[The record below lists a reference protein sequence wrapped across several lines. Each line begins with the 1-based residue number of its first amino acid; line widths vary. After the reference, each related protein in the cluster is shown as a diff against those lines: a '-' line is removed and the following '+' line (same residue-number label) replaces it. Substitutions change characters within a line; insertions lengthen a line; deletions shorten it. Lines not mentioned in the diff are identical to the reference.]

1 MPIYKGSTNQGLIY
15 YGSPNTNCLT
25 SVPKNV
31 KLELTYGAW
40 AQPIFSSNTNGGLT
54 LSASHESQ
62 PAWYAFNGDKTTNDN
77 CWWTNHGVTSTSN
90 PCWIQLKSAIKL
102 KLNQVVIRNE
112 HQSPENFKTA
122 YLQVSN
128 NGSSWTNVVTISGTN
143 TGGYETTV
151 NFTVSDGYY
160 YYRLYFTE
168 SYSTGGVSIQT
179 ITFSGISQNILTL
192 KSGSKV
198 YVPNGFDIN
207 TSIVG
212 SPIINNG
219 IVSGLTSGNYVKTP
233 NQLNLTTATDWEIV
247 IKYTHLADS
256 SLRGFCGLL
265 TGDNIQCNFYITD
278 SNTVQSDGVWGNLE
292 SSTPLI
298 VGSTYWTKL
307 QFTGSQY
314 ILSLS
319 TNGKDFINQS
329 VIDSTTK
336 VSLVQSF
343 AFGCDRS
350 AYSINDTVSIDLTQS
365 YIKINGEL
373 WWQGK
378 VGSGQPKFDVVTIE
392 SDVSVYF
399 AGVGRGQCMAFYQP
413 DVNTLGWYPTN
424 ECVSG
429 TTQTGSVFY
438 NTSTN
443 TIKFIGENQRG
454 SLPFGIIYET
464 NGSGISSIDQIFD
477 WCGFIGSTAFVLPGV
492 KGLKSNGIKADGT
505 YNNIEVETKSVLLN
519 NYDYQ
524 TTNQQFGLSENGN
537 FIWRTDKYYSKPTA
551 PTLTAYSIWH
561 NITDNFNYYTGLDT
575 STGWVK
581 TTGYDFN
588 VVNSISTDS
597 SFKITSLIP
606 VTVQPLSTGITIS
619 NVYKGS
625 TLVYHLGFDPV
636 TFTENGTWTVP
647 AGIKQ
652 IRVDCVAAQGLTFVQ
667 GTAEGGLGG
676 RVQCVL
682 SVTSGQLLYI
692 KVGKQYTTYTDN
704 RNDSIVYINNDELQA
719 LIHAGGG
726 GSAANPTWLRY
737 KVAKGGAGGGLT
749 GGVGTAD
756 APTSNILAQG
766 GSQSAGGD
774 GSYFNYPH
782 VKGIDG
788 RSTGKGKRLY
798 GGNAVPDSGQYRC
811 GCGGAGYYGGGGGLD
826 AYHRSGH
833 ELETWAMGGGG
844 GSSYTHPTLCSEVV
858 HTQGFKNGN
867 GYVTISM
874 V

>member
-40 AQPIFSSNTNGGLT
+40 TQPIFSSNTNGGLT
-54 LSASHESQ
+54 LSASHESG

-90 PCWIQLKSAIKL
+90 PCWIQLKSTIKL

-112 HQSPENFKTA
+112 HNTPENFKTA

-128 NGSSWTNVVTISGTN
+128 DGSSWTNVVTISGTN

-168 SYSTGGVSIQT
+168 SYSSGGVSIQT
-179 ITFSGISQNILTL
+179 ITFSGTAQNTLTL
-192 KSGSKV
+192 KAGSKV

-233 NQLNLTTATDWEIV
+233 NQLNLTTANDWEIV
-247 IKYTHLADS
+247 IKYTHLAGG

-265 TGDNIQCNFYITD
+265 TGDNVQCNFYITD

-292 SSTPLI
+292 SSTSLI

-350 AYSINDTVSIDLTQS
+350 TNSINDTVSIDLTQS

-378 VGSGQPKFDVVTIE
+378 VGSGQPKFDEVVISKDITADTKAYSGLYCYNTAGWFSILK
-392 SDVSVYF
+392 DTVSGSSF
-399 AGVGRGQCMAFYQP
+399 NSPSSLQ
-413 DVNTLGWYPTN
+413 GWYDTAN
-424 ECVSG
+424 NIIKRYHS
-429 TTQTGSVFY
+429 SVGWQQPFSFPICKV
-438 NTSTN
+438 TSDGN
-443 TIKFIGENQRG
+443 
-454 SLPFGIIYET
+454 
-464 NGSGISSIDQIFD
+464 SITSVDQIFD

-597 SFKITSLIP
+597 SFKITSLTP
-606 VTVQPLSTGITIS
+606 TTVQPLSTGITIS

-625 TLVYHLGFDPV
+625 TFVYHLGFDTV

-652 IRVDCVAAQGLTFVQ
+652 IRVDCVAGQGLTFNE
-667 GTAEGGLGG
+667 TAVGGLGG

-774 GSYFNYPH
+774 GSYFNYPD

-826 AYHRSGH
+826 AYHRRGH
-833 ELETWAMGGGG
+833 QLETWAMGGGG

-858 HTQGFKNGN
+858 HTQGFQSGN
-867 GYVTISM
+867 GYITISM

>member
-40 AQPIFSSNTNGGLT
+40 TQPIFSSNTNGGLT
-54 LSASHESQ
+54 LSASHEST
-62 PAWYAFNGDKTTNDN
+62 PAWYAFNGDKTTGDN

-90 PCWIQLKSAIKL
+90 PCWIQLKSTIKL

-112 HQSPENFKTA
+112 HQTPENFKTA

-128 NGSSWTNVVTISGTN
+128 DGSSWTNVVTISGTN

-151 NFTVSDGYY
+151 NFAVSDGYY

-168 SYSTGGVSIQT
+168 SYSSGGVSIQT
-179 ITFSGISQNILTL
+179 ITFSGTAQNTLIL
-192 KSGSKV
+192 KAGSKV
-198 YVPNGFDIN
+198 YVPNGF
-207 TSIVG
+207 
-212 SPIINNG
+212 
-219 IVSGLTSGNYVKTP
+219 
-233 NQLNLTTATDWEIV
+233 E
-247 IKYTHLADS
+247 
-256 SLRGFCGLL
+256 
-265 TGDNIQCNFYITD
+265 
-278 SNTVQSDGVWGNLE
+278 SDG
-292 SSTPLI
+292 
-298 VGSTYWTKL
+298 
-307 QFTGSQY
+307 
-314 ILSLS
+314 
-319 TNGKDFINQS
+319 
-329 VIDSTTK
+329 TT
-336 VSLVQSF
+336 
-343 AFGCDRS
+343 
-350 AYSINDTVSIDLTQS
+350 
-365 YIKINGEL
+365 
-373 WWQGK
+373 
-378 VGSGQPKFDVVTIE
+378 PKFDEIVVE
-392 SDVSVYF
+392 SDYS
-399 AGVGRGQCMAFYQP
+399 
-413 DVNTLGWYPTN
+413 
-424 ECVSG
+424 SG
-429 TTQTGSVFY
+429 TASPHTSGMILPILNGNKNIGFEVFPFRLINSGSTDTGSSTHIWYDTSANIIKIY
-438 NTSTN
+438 NNGTLIRTDGLPIST
-443 TIKFIGENQRG
+443 FIGDGNY
-454 SLPFGIIYET
+454 FT
-464 NGSGISSIDQIFD
+464 SINQIFD

-492 KGLKSNGIKADGT
+492 KGLIPNGFNADGT
-505 YNNIEVETKSVLLN
+505 YKSIEFT
-519 NYDYQ
+519 
-524 TTNQQFGLSENGN
+524 
-537 FIWRTDKYYSKPTA
+537 TDKVLTTTRTWDITASFIQKLFIYNRGKALGIQSYQIESNSMPTVNDWTVWYN
-551 PTLTAYSIWH
+551 PKENIQRWNNSSNTLTDISQW
-561 NITDNFNYYTGLDT
+561 TVDT
-575 STGWVK
+575 TMRYIGEIPSDGT
-581 TTGYDFN
+581 
-588 VVNSISTDS
+588 S
-597 SFKITSLIP
+597 KIVSLVP
-606 VTVQPLSTGITIS
+606 TTVQPLRIGRLIT

-625 TLVYHLGFDPV
+625 QFVYQLGFDPV

-858 HTQGFKNGN
+858 HTQGFQSGN
-867 GYVTISM
+867 GYITISM

>member
-40 AQPIFSSNTNGGLT
+40 TQPIFSSNTNGGLT
-54 LSASHESQ
+54 LSASHESG

-90 PCWIQLKSAIKL
+90 PCWIQLKSTIKL

-112 HQSPENFKTA
+112 HNTPENFKTA

-128 NGSSWTNVVTISGTN
+128 DGSSWTNVVTISGTN

-168 SYSTGGVSIQT
+168 SYSSGGVSIQT
-179 ITFSGISQNILTL
+179 ITFSGTAQNTLTL
-192 KSGSKV
+192 KAGSKV

-233 NQLNLTTATDWEIV
+233 NQLNLTTANDWEIV
-247 IKYTHLADS
+247 IKYTHLAGG

-292 SSTPLI
+292 SSTSLI

-350 AYSINDTVSIDLTQS
+350 TNSINDTVSIDLTQS

-378 VGSGQPKFDVVTIE
+378 VGSGQPKFDEVVISKDITADTKAYSGLYCYNTAGWFSILK
-392 SDVSVYF
+392 DTVSGSSF
-399 AGVGRGQCMAFYQP
+399 NSPSSLQ
-413 DVNTLGWYPTN
+413 GWYDTANNIIKRYHP
-424 ECVSG
+424 
-429 TTQTGSVFY
+429 SVGWQQPFSFPICKV
-438 NTSTN
+438 TSDGN
-443 TIKFIGENQRG
+443 
-454 SLPFGIIYET
+454 
-464 NGSGISSIDQIFD
+464 SITSVDQIFD

-625 TLVYHLGFDPV
+625 TLVY
-636 TFTENGTWTVP
+636 ENKLP
-647 AGIKQ
+647 AGQ
-652 IRVDCVAAQGLTFVQ
+652 IVFEQAAAGSY
-667 GTAEGGLGG
+667 
-676 RVQCVL
+676 
-682 SVTSGQLLYI
+682 SVTLPKTQNYRLIMVGGGGGGASG
-692 KVGKQYTTYTDN
+692 GSGHYTNYN
-704 RNDSIVYINNDELQA
+704 
-719 LIHAGGG
+719 AGGG
-726 GSAANPTWLRY
+726 SGGYVEVIVKLDKGSYTVSVGAIGTHGAGSSAGLYYGTAGGNTTAFGFTAGGGQGGRCSIHSAGP
-737 KVAKGGAGGGLT
+737 VGGAGGSNTLT
-749 GGVGTAD
+749 TYVQLVANTTGNTGA
-756 APTSNILAQG
+756 TSG
-766 GSQSAGGD
+766 GSYNVGGGASVY
-774 GSYFNYPH
+774 GSY
-782 VKGIDG
+782 G
-788 RSTGKGKRLY
+788 RGQNAY
-798 GGNAVPDSGQYRC
+798 GDAGV
-811 GCGGAGYYGGGGGLD
+811 AGYIKIIT
-826 AYHRSGH
+826 A
-833 ELETWAMGGGG
+833 
-844 GSSYTHPTLCSEVV
+844 
-858 HTQGFKNGN
+858 
-867 GYVTISM
+867 
-874 V
+874 

>member
-40 AQPIFSSNTNGGLT
+40 TQPIFSSNTNGSLT

-77 CWWTNHGVTSTSN
+77 CWWTAHGATSTSN

-102 KLNQVVIRNE
+102 KLSRVVIRNE

-128 NGSSWTNVVTISGTN
+128 DGSSWTNVVTISGTN

-168 SYSTGGVSIQT
+168 SYSSGGVSIQT
-179 ITFSGISQNILTL
+179 ITFSGIAQNILTL
-192 KSGSKV
+192 KVGSKV
-198 YVPNGFDIN
+198 YVPNGFEED
-207 TSIVG
+207 G
-212 SPIINNG
+212 
-219 IVSGLTSGNYVKTP
+219 
-233 NQLNLTTATDWEIV
+233 TTT
-247 IKYTHLADS
+247 
-256 SLRGFCGLL
+256 
-265 TGDNIQCNFYITD
+265 
-278 SNTVQSDGVWGNLE
+278 
-292 SSTPLI
+292 
-298 VGSTYWTKL
+298 
-307 QFTGSQY
+307 
-314 ILSLS
+314 
-319 TNGKDFINQS
+319 
-329 VIDSTTK
+329 
-336 VSLVQSF
+336 
-343 AFGCDRS
+343 
-350 AYSINDTVSIDLTQS
+350 
-365 YIKINGEL
+365 
-373 WWQGK
+373 
-378 VGSGQPKFDVVTIE
+378 KFDVVTIE

-537 FIWRTDKYYSKPTA
+537 FIWRTDKYYSQPTA

-606 VTVQPLSTGITIS
+606 VTVQPLSTGIAIS

-625 TLVYHLGFDPV
+625 TLVY
-636 TFTENGTWTVP
+636 ENKLP
-647 AGIKQ
+647 AGQ
-652 IRVDCVAAQGLTFVQ
+652 IVFEQAVAG
-667 GTAEGGLGG
+667 
-676 RVQCVL
+676 
-682 SVTSGQLLYI
+682 
-692 KVGKQYTTYTDN
+692 TYTVTLPKTQN
-704 RNDSIVYINNDELQA
+704 YR
-719 LIHAGGG
+719 LIMVGGGGGGASGGSGHYTNYNAGGG
-726 GSAANPTWLRY
+726 SGGYVEVIVKLDKGSYTVSVGAIGAHGSGSSAGLYYGTAGGATTAFGFTAGGGQGGRCSIHSGGPL
-737 KVAKGGAGGGLT
+737 GGAGGSNTLATYVQLVANTT
-749 GGVGTAD
+749 GNTGA
-756 APTSNILAQG
+756 TSG
-766 GSQSAGGD
+766 GSYNVSGGASVY
-774 GSYFNYPH
+774 GSY
-782 VKGIDG
+782 G
-788 RSTGKGKRLY
+788 RGQNAY
-798 GGNAVPDSGQYRC
+798 GDAGV
-811 GCGGAGYYGGGGGLD
+811 AGYI
-826 AYHRSGH
+826 
-833 ELETWAMGGGG
+833 
-844 GSSYTHPTLCSEVV
+844 
-858 HTQGFKNGN
+858 KI
-867 GYVTISM
+867 VTA
-874 V
+874 

>member
-40 AQPIFSSNTNGGLT
+40 TQPIFSSNTNGGLT
-54 LSASHESQ
+54 LSASHESG

-112 HQSPENFKTA
+112 HNTPENFKTA

-128 NGSSWTNVVTISGTN
+128 DGSSWTNVVTISGTN

-151 NFTVSDGYY
+151 NFAVSDGYY

-168 SYSTGGVSIQT
+168 SYSSGGVSIQT
-179 ITFSGISQNILTL
+179 ITFSGTAQNTLIL
-192 KSGSKV
+192 KAGSKV
-198 YVPNGFDIN
+198 YVPNGFEED
-207 TSIVG
+207 G
-212 SPIINNG
+212 
-219 IVSGLTSGNYVKTP
+219 
-233 NQLNLTTATDWEIV
+233 TTT
-247 IKYTHLADS
+247 
-256 SLRGFCGLL
+256 
-265 TGDNIQCNFYITD
+265 
-278 SNTVQSDGVWGNLE
+278 
-292 SSTPLI
+292 
-298 VGSTYWTKL
+298 
-307 QFTGSQY
+307 
-314 ILSLS
+314 
-319 TNGKDFINQS
+319 
-329 VIDSTTK
+329 
-336 VSLVQSF
+336 
-343 AFGCDRS
+343 
-350 AYSINDTVSIDLTQS
+350 
-365 YIKINGEL
+365 
-373 WWQGK
+373 
-378 VGSGQPKFDVVTIE
+378 KFDVVTIE

-537 FIWRTDKYYSKPTA
+537 FIWRTDKYYSQPTA

-597 SFKITSLIP
+597 SFKITSLVP
-606 VTVQPLSTGITIS
+606 TTVQPLSTGIAIS

-625 TLVYHLGFDPV
+625 TLVY
-636 TFTENGTWTVP
+636 ENKLP
-647 AGIKQ
+647 AGQ
-652 IRVDCVAAQGLTFVQ
+652 IVFEQA
-667 GTAEGGLGG
+667 TAG
-676 RVQCVL
+676 
-682 SVTSGQLLYI
+682 
-692 KVGKQYTTYTDN
+692 TYTVTLPKTQN
-704 RNDSIVYINNDELQA
+704 YR
-719 LIHAGGG
+719 LIMVGGGGGGASGGSGHYTNYNAGGG
-726 GSAANPTWLRY
+726 SGGYVEVIVKLDKGSYTVSVGAIGAHGSGSSAGLYYGTAGGNTTAFGFTAGGGQGGRCSIHSGGPL
-737 KVAKGGAGGGLT
+737 GGAGGSNTLATYIQLVANTT
-749 GGVGTAD
+749 GNTGA
-756 APTSNILAQG
+756 TSG
-766 GSQSAGGD
+766 GSYNVSGGASVY
-774 GSYFNYPH
+774 GSY
-782 VKGIDG
+782 G
-788 RSTGKGKRLY
+788 RGQNAY
-798 GGNAVPDSGQYRC
+798 GDAGV
-811 GCGGAGYYGGGGGLD
+811 AGYI
-826 AYHRSGH
+826 
-833 ELETWAMGGGG
+833 
-844 GSSYTHPTLCSEVV
+844 
-858 HTQGFKNGN
+858 KI
-867 GYVTISM
+867 VTA
-874 V
+874 

>member
-40 AQPIFSSNTNGGLT
+40 TQPIFSSNTNGGLT
-54 LSASHESQ
+54 LSASHESL

-90 PCWIQLKSAIKL
+90 PCWIQLKSTIKL

-112 HQSPENFKTA
+112 HNTPENFKTA

-128 NGSSWTNVVTISGTN
+128 DGSSWTNVVTISGTN

-168 SYSTGGVSIQT
+168 SYSSGGVSIQT
-179 ITFSGISQNILTL
+179 ITFSGTAQNTLTL
-192 KSGSKV
+192 KAGSKV

-233 NQLNLTTATDWEIV
+233 NQLNLTTANDWEIV
-247 IKYTHLADS
+247 IKYTHLAGG

-265 TGDNIQCNFYITD
+265 TGDNVQCNFYITD

-292 SSTPLI
+292 SSTSLI

-350 AYSINDTVSIDLTQS
+350 TYSINDTVSIDLTQS

-378 VGSGQPKFDVVTIE
+378 VGSGQPKFDEVVISKDITADTKAYSGLYCYNTAGWFSILE
-392 SDVSVYF
+392 DTVSGSSF
-399 AGVGRGQCMAFYQP
+399 NSPSSLQ
-413 DVNTLGWYPTN
+413 GWYDTANNIIKRYNP
-424 ECVSG
+424 
-429 TTQTGSVFY
+429 SVGWQQPFSFPICKV
-438 NTSTN
+438 TSDGN
-443 TIKFIGENQRG
+443 
-454 SLPFGIIYET
+454 
-464 NGSGISSIDQIFD
+464 SITSVDQIFD

-492 KGLKSNGIKADGT
+492 KGLKSNGIKSDGA

-519 NYDYQ
+519 HYEYQ
-524 TTNQQFGLSENGN
+524 ATGQQFGLGRNGN
-537 FIWRTDKYYSKPTA
+537 SIWRTNAYYSQPTA
-551 PTLTAYSIWH
+551 PTPKTYSVWH
-561 NITDNFNYYTGLDT
+561 NTIDNFNYYIGADA

-581 TTGYDFN
+581 NANSDFK

-597 SFKITSLIP
+597 SFKITSLVP
-606 VTVQPLSTGITIS
+606 TTVQPLRTGRIIT

-625 TLVYHLGFDPV
+625 TLVYRLGFDPV

-647 AGIKQ
+647 AGIRK
-652 IRVDCVAAQGLTFVQ
+652 IAVDCVAASGSSSIS
-667 GTAEGGLGG
+667 AGGKGG

-682 SVTSGQLLYI
+682 NVASGQVLHLVVG
-692 KVGKQYTTYTDN
+692 KVGANYNASDIRTDPEDLN
-704 RNDSIVYINNDELQA
+704 SRLIVA
-719 LIHAGGG
+719 GAGGNGAG
-726 GSAANPTWLRY
+726 GIGVTAGA
-737 KVAKGGAGGGLT
+737 AGGGL
-749 GGVGTAD
+749 VGAS
-756 APTSNILAQG
+756 AGSVYYYAG
-766 GSQSAGGD
+766 GSGGTQTAGGSVGGTFGFG
-774 GSYFNYPH
+774 GS
-782 VKGIDG
+782 
-788 RSTGKGKRLY
+788 SS
-798 GGNAVPDSGQYRC
+798 GGH
-811 GCGGAGYYGGGGGLD
+811 GGAGWYGGGAGQAGLVNKVGTCS
-826 AYHRSGH
+826 A
-833 ELETWAMGGGG
+833 GGGG
-844 GSSYTHPTLCSEVV
+844 GSSYTHPDLCSEVV
-858 HTQGFKNGN
+858 HTQGFQSGN
-867 GYVTISM
+867 GYITISM

>member
-40 AQPIFSSNTNGGLT
+40 TQPIFSSNTNGGLT
-54 LSASHESQ
+54 LSASHEST
-62 PAWYAFNGDKTTNDN
+62 PAWYAFNGDKTTGDN

-90 PCWIQLKSAIKL
+90 PCWIQLKSAVKL

-112 HQSPENFKTA
+112 HQTPENFKTG

-128 NGSSWTNVVTISGTN
+128 DGSSWTNVVTISGTN

-168 SYSTGGVSIQT
+168 SYSSGGVSIQT
-179 ITFSGISQNILTL
+179 ITFSGIAQNILTL
-192 KSGSKV
+192 KAGSKV
-198 YVPNGFDIN
+198 YVPNGFEED
-207 TSIVG
+207 G
-212 SPIINNG
+212 
-219 IVSGLTSGNYVKTP
+219 
-233 NQLNLTTATDWEIV
+233 TT
-247 IKYTHLADS
+247 
-256 SLRGFCGLL
+256 
-265 TGDNIQCNFYITD
+265 
-278 SNTVQSDGVWGNLE
+278 
-292 SSTPLI
+292 
-298 VGSTYWTKL
+298 
-307 QFTGSQY
+307 
-314 ILSLS
+314 
-319 TNGKDFINQS
+319 
-329 VIDSTTK
+329 
-336 VSLVQSF
+336 
-343 AFGCDRS
+343 
-350 AYSINDTVSIDLTQS
+350 
-365 YIKINGEL
+365 
-373 WWQGK
+373 
-378 VGSGQPKFDVVTIE
+378 PKFDEIVVE
-392 SDVSVYF
+392 SDYS
-399 AGVGRGQCMAFYQP
+399 
-413 DVNTLGWYPTN
+413 
-424 ECVSG
+424 SG
-429 TTQTGSVFY
+429 TASPHTSGMILPILNGNKNIGFEVFPFRLINSGSTDTGSSTHIWYDTSANIIKIY
-438 NTSTN
+438 NNGTLIRTDGLPIST
-443 TIKFIGENQRG
+443 FIGDGNY
-454 SLPFGIIYET
+454 FT
-464 NGSGISSIDQIFD
+464 SINQIFD

-492 KGLKSNGIKADGT
+492 KGLIPNGFNADGT
-505 YNNIEVETKSVLLN
+505 YKSIEFTTDRVLTTTRTWDVSASFIQKLFIYNRGKGLGIQNYQIESDSMPTVNDWAVWYNPKENIQRWNNSSN
-519 NYDYQ
+519 
-524 TTNQQFGLSENGN
+524 
-537 FIWRTDKYYSKPTA
+537 
-551 PTLTAYSIWH
+551 TLTGISQWAV
-561 NITDNFNYYTGLDT
+561 DT
-575 STGWVK
+575 TMRYVGEIPSDGT
-581 TTGYDFN
+581 
-588 VVNSISTDS
+588 SR
-597 SFKITSLIP
+597 ITSLVP
-606 VTVQPLSTGITIS
+606 TTVQPLSTGITIS

-858 HTQGFKNGN
+858 HTQGFQSGN
-867 GYVTISM
+867 GYITISM

>member
-40 AQPIFSSNTNGGLT
+40 TQPIFSSNTNGGLT
-54 LSASHESQ
+54 LSASHEST

-112 HQSPENFKTA
+112 HNTPENFKTA

-128 NGSSWTNVVTISGTN
+128 DGSSWTNVVTISGTN

-168 SYSTGGVSIQT
+168 SYSSGGVSIQT
-179 ITFSGISQNILTL
+179 ITFSGIAQNILTL
-192 KSGSKV
+192 KAGSKV
-198 YVPNGFDIN
+198 YVPNGFEED
-207 TSIVG
+207 G
-212 SPIINNG
+212 
-219 IVSGLTSGNYVKTP
+219 
-233 NQLNLTTATDWEIV
+233 TT
-247 IKYTHLADS
+247 
-256 SLRGFCGLL
+256 
-265 TGDNIQCNFYITD
+265 
-278 SNTVQSDGVWGNLE
+278 
-292 SSTPLI
+292 
-298 VGSTYWTKL
+298 
-307 QFTGSQY
+307 
-314 ILSLS
+314 
-319 TNGKDFINQS
+319 
-329 VIDSTTK
+329 
-336 VSLVQSF
+336 
-343 AFGCDRS
+343 
-350 AYSINDTVSIDLTQS
+350 
-365 YIKINGEL
+365 
-373 WWQGK
+373 
-378 VGSGQPKFDVVTIE
+378 PKFDVVTIE

-606 VTVQPLSTGITIS
+606 VTVQPLSIGITIS

-625 TLVYHLGFDPV
+625 QFVYRLGFDTV

-858 HTQGFKNGN
+858 HTQGFQSGN
-867 GYVTISM
+867 GYITISM

>member
-1 MPIYKGSTNQGLIY
+1 MPIYKGNANQGLIY

-40 AQPIFSSNTNGGLT
+40 TQPIFSSNTNGGLT
-54 LSASHESQ
+54 LSASHESG

-90 PCWIQLKSAIKL
+90 PCWIQLKSTIKL

-112 HQSPENFKTA
+112 HNTPENFKTA

-128 NGSSWTNVVTISGTN
+128 DGSSWTNVVTISGTN

-168 SYSTGGVSIQT
+168 SYSSGGVSIQT
-179 ITFSGISQNILTL
+179 ITFSGIAQNILTL
-192 KSGSKV
+192 KAGSKV
-198 YVPNGFDIN
+198 YVPNGF
-207 TSIVG
+207 
-212 SPIINNG
+212 
-219 IVSGLTSGNYVKTP
+219 
-233 NQLNLTTATDWEIV
+233 E
-247 IKYTHLADS
+247 
-256 SLRGFCGLL
+256 
-265 TGDNIQCNFYITD
+265 
-278 SNTVQSDGVWGNLE
+278 SDGT
-292 SSTPLI
+292 TP
-298 VGSTYWTKL
+298 K
-307 QFTGSQY
+307 F
-314 ILSLS
+314 
-319 TNGKDFINQS
+319 DEFI
-329 VIDSTTK
+329 TT
-336 VSLVQSF
+336 
-343 AFGCDRS
+343 
-350 AYSINDTVSIDLTQS
+350 NDTVDADFGNKSREVAFLMTKSASANKFSVWPNSI
-365 YIKINGEL
+365 
-373 WWQGK
+373 
-378 VGSGQPKFDVVTIE
+378 V
-392 SDVSVYF
+392 
-399 AGVGRGQCMAFYQP
+399 
-413 DVNTLGWYPTN
+413 
-424 ECVSG
+424 VSG
-429 TTQTGSVFY
+429 TSAPDFSGSSYWGVWY
-438 NTSTN
+438 DTANNIIKIQNGTN
-443 TIKFIGENQRG
+443 EWKTEYGF
-454 SLPFGIIYET
+454 SLPFCLV
-464 NGSGISSIDQIFD
+464 SSSDSAVTSLDQIFD

-492 KGLKSNGIKADGT
+492 KGLIPNGFNVDGT
-505 YNNIEVETKSVLLN
+505 YKSIEFTTDRVLTTTRTWDITASFIQKVFFYNRGTGLGIQSRQIESESMPTVNDWAVWYNPKENIQRWNNSSN
-519 NYDYQ
+519 
-524 TTNQQFGLSENGN
+524 
-537 FIWRTDKYYSKPTA
+537 
-551 PTLTAYSIWH
+551 TLTDISQWAV
-561 NITDNFNYYTGLDT
+561 DT
-575 STGWVK
+575 TMRYVGEIPSDGT
-581 TTGYDFN
+581 
-588 VVNSISTDS
+588 S
-597 SFKITSLIP
+597 KITSLTP
-606 VTVQPLSTGITIS
+606 TTVQPLSTGITIS

-625 TLVYHLGFDPV
+625 TLVYHLGFDTV

-774 GSYFNYPH
+774 GSYFNYPD

-788 RSTGKGKRLY
+788 RSKGKGKRLY

-826 AYHRSGH
+826 AYHREKH

-858 HTQGFKNGN
+858 HTQGFQSGN
-867 GYVTISM
+867 GYITISM

>member
-40 AQPIFSSNTNGGLT
+40 TQPIFSSNTNGGLT
-54 LSASHESQ
+54 LSASHESG

-90 PCWIQLKSAIKL
+90 PCWIQLKSTIKL

-112 HQSPENFKTA
+112 HNTPENFKTA

-128 NGSSWTNVVTISGTN
+128 DGSSWTNVVTISGTN

-168 SYSTGGVSIQT
+168 SYSSGGVSIQT
-179 ITFSGISQNILTL
+179 ITFSGTAQNTLTL
-192 KSGSKV
+192 KAGSKV

-233 NQLNLTTATDWEIV
+233 NQLNLTTANDWEIV
-247 IKYTHLADS
+247 IKYTHLAGG

-265 TGDNIQCNFYITD
+265 TGDNVQCNFYITD

-292 SSTPLI
+292 SSTSLI

-350 AYSINDTVSIDLTQS
+350 TNSINDTVSIDLTQS

-378 VGSGQPKFDVVTIE
+378 VGSGQPKFDEVVISKDITADTKAYSGLYCYNTAGWFSILK
-392 SDVSVYF
+392 DTVSGSSF
-399 AGVGRGQCMAFYQP
+399 NSPSSLQ
-413 DVNTLGWYPTN
+413 GWYDTANNIIKRYHP
-424 ECVSG
+424 
-429 TTQTGSVFY
+429 SVGWQQPFSFPICKV
-438 NTSTN
+438 TSDGN
-443 TIKFIGENQRG
+443 
-454 SLPFGIIYET
+454 
-464 NGSGISSIDQIFD
+464 SITSVDQIFD

-625 TLVYHLGFDPV
+625 TLVY
-636 TFTENGTWTVP
+636 ENKLP
-647 AGIKQ
+647 AGQ
-652 IRVDCVAAQGLTFVQ
+652 IVFEQAAAGSY
-667 GTAEGGLGG
+667 
-676 RVQCVL
+676 
-682 SVTSGQLLYI
+682 SVTLPKTQNYRLIMVGGGGGGASG
-692 KVGKQYTTYTDN
+692 GSGHYTNYN
-704 RNDSIVYINNDELQA
+704 
-719 LIHAGGG
+719 AGGG
-726 GSAANPTWLRY
+726 SGGYVEVIVKLDKGSYTVSVGAIGTHGAGSSAGLYYGTAGGNTTAFGFTAGGGQGGRCSIHSAGP
-737 KVAKGGAGGGLT
+737 VGGAGGSNTLT
-749 GGVGTAD
+749 TYVQLVANTTGNTGA
-756 APTSNILAQG
+756 TSG
-766 GSQSAGGD
+766 GSYNVGGGASVY
-774 GSYFNYPH
+774 GSY
-782 VKGIDG
+782 G
-788 RSTGKGKRLY
+788 RGQNAY
-798 GGNAVPDSGQYRC
+798 GDAGV
-811 GCGGAGYYGGGGGLD
+811 AGYIKIIT
-826 AYHRSGH
+826 A
-833 ELETWAMGGGG
+833 
-844 GSSYTHPTLCSEVV
+844 
-858 HTQGFKNGN
+858 
-867 GYVTISM
+867 
-874 V
+874 

>member
-40 AQPIFSSNTNGGLT
+40 TQPIFSSNTNGGLT
-54 LSASHESQ
+54 LSASHESG

-90 PCWIQLKSAIKL
+90 PCWIQLKSTIKL

-112 HQSPENFKTA
+112 HNTPENFKTA

-128 NGSSWTNVVTISGTN
+128 DGSSWTNVVTISGTN

-168 SYSTGGVSIQT
+168 SYSSGGVSIQT
-179 ITFSGISQNILTL
+179 ITFSGTAQNTLTL
-192 KSGSKV
+192 KAGSKV

-233 NQLNLTTATDWEIV
+233 NQLNLTTANDWEIV
-247 IKYTHLADS
+247 IKYTHLADG

-292 SSTPLI
+292 SSTSLI

-350 AYSINDTVSIDLTQS
+350 TNSINDTVSIDLTQS

-378 VGSGQPKFDVVTIE
+378 VGSGQPKFDEVVISKDITADTKAYSGLYCYNTAGWFSILK
-392 SDVSVYF
+392 DTVSGSSF
-399 AGVGRGQCMAFYQP
+399 NSPSSLQ
-413 DVNTLGWYPTN
+413 GWYDTANNIIKRYHP
-424 ECVSG
+424 
-429 TTQTGSVFY
+429 SVGWQQPFSFPICKV
-438 NTSTN
+438 TSDGN
-443 TIKFIGENQRG
+443 
-454 SLPFGIIYET
+454 
-464 NGSGISSIDQIFD
+464 SITSVDQIFD

-625 TLVYHLGFDPV
+625 TLVY
-636 TFTENGTWTVP
+636 ENKLP
-647 AGIKQ
+647 AGQ
-652 IRVDCVAAQGLTFVQ
+652 IVFEQAAAGSY
-667 GTAEGGLGG
+667 
-676 RVQCVL
+676 
-682 SVTSGQLLYI
+682 SVTLPKTQNYRLIMVGGGGGGASG
-692 KVGKQYTTYTDN
+692 GSGHYTNYN
-704 RNDSIVYINNDELQA
+704 
-719 LIHAGGG
+719 AGGG
-726 GSAANPTWLRY
+726 SGGYVEVIVKLDKGSYTVSVGAIGTHGAGSSAGLYYGTAGGNTTAFGFTAGGGQGGRCSIHSAGP
-737 KVAKGGAGGGLT
+737 VGGAGGSNTLT
-749 GGVGTAD
+749 TYVQLVANTTGNTGA
-756 APTSNILAQG
+756 TSG
-766 GSQSAGGD
+766 GSYNVGGGASVY
-774 GSYFNYPH
+774 GSY
-782 VKGIDG
+782 G
-788 RSTGKGKRLY
+788 RGQNAY
-798 GGNAVPDSGQYRC
+798 GDAGV
-811 GCGGAGYYGGGGGLD
+811 AGYIKIIT
-826 AYHRSGH
+826 A
-833 ELETWAMGGGG
+833 
-844 GSSYTHPTLCSEVV
+844 
-858 HTQGFKNGN
+858 
-867 GYVTISM
+867 
-874 V
+874 

>member
-1 MPIYKGSTNQGLIY
+1 MPIYKGSTKQGLIY

-40 AQPIFSSNTNGGLT
+40 TQPIFSSNTNGGLT
-54 LSASHESQ
+54 LSASHESG

-90 PCWIQLKSAIKL
+90 PCWIQLKSTIKL

-112 HQSPENFKTA
+112 HNTPENFKTA

-128 NGSSWTNVVTISGTN
+128 DGSSWTNVVTISGTN
-143 TGGYETTV
+143 TGGYETTA

-168 SYSTGGVSIQT
+168 SYSSGGVSIQT
-179 ITFSGISQNILTL
+179 LTFSGTAQNTL
-192 KSGSKV
+192 VLKAGSKV
-198 YVPNGFDIN
+198 YVPNGF
-207 TSIVG
+207 
-212 SPIINNG
+212 
-219 IVSGLTSGNYVKTP
+219 
-233 NQLNLTTATDWEIV
+233 E
-247 IKYTHLADS
+247 
-256 SLRGFCGLL
+256 
-265 TGDNIQCNFYITD
+265 
-278 SNTVQSDGVWGNLE
+278 SDG
-292 SSTPLI
+292 
-298 VGSTYWTKL
+298 
-307 QFTGSQY
+307 
-314 ILSLS
+314 
-319 TNGKDFINQS
+319 
-329 VIDSTTK
+329 TT
-336 VSLVQSF
+336 
-343 AFGCDRS
+343 
-350 AYSINDTVSIDLTQS
+350 
-365 YIKINGEL
+365 
-373 WWQGK
+373 
-378 VGSGQPKFDVVTIE
+378 PKFDVVTIE
-392 SDVSVYF
+392 SDRTLTRTINGTYFVTANIVGGTNITDVRLVS
-399 AGVGRGQCMAFYQP
+399 
-413 DVNTLGWYPTN
+413 
-424 ECVSG
+424 SG
-429 TTQTGSVFY
+429 TNPTPASYSLQY
-438 NTSTN
+438 NTTSNEIKRYSDSTSSYTKDSFPVAIVTVSN
-443 TIKFIGENQRG
+443 
-454 SLPFGIIYET
+454 S
-464 NGSGISSIDQIFD
+464 SISSVDQIFD

-492 KGLKSNGIKADGT
+492 KGLIPYGFNADGT
-505 YNNIEVETKSVLLN
+505 YRNVE
-519 NYDYQ
+519 
-524 TTNQQFGLSENGN
+524 FA
-537 FIWRTDKYYSKPTA
+537 TDKVLTITRTWDVAASFVQRLFLTNRGKEVFIQNYQVESNSMPTVNDFA
-551 PTLTAYSIWH
+551 VWYNPKENIQRWNGSSNTLTDISQW
-561 NITDNFNYYTGLDT
+561 TVDT
-575 STGWVK
+575 TIRYIGEIPSDGT
-581 TTGYDFN
+581 
-588 VVNSISTDS
+588 S
-597 SFKITSLIP
+597 KIVSLVP
-606 VTVQPLSTGITIS
+606 TTVQPLRIGRLIT

-625 TLVYHLGFDPV
+625 QFVYRLGFDPV

-858 HTQGFKNGN
+858 HTQGFQSGN
-867 GYVTISM
+867 GYITISM